1 MDNAVV
7 HNALGSAAAGIVGR
21 VFTHPLDTVCRR
33 MNETTCI
40 ATL

>member
-21 VFTHPLDTVCRR
+21 IFTHPLDTVRR
-33 MNETTCI
+33 KIDE
-40 ATL
+40 